1 MLFRFLKPPLIGAVI
16 AGVITPSILVS
27 RVVAQKQGAPL
38 WYKVADVNR
47 VTKPNREHT
56 RPAHTVQKAA
66 LLTLQWHL
74 LKRGDS
80 NTQKEVNA
88 GKRFETDDQLKLA
101 VTVNQSGYLYI
112 VNRPAGKDAV
122 LLFPDI
128 RINHGDNQVVKDKEY
143 VIPAYCPGY
152 DDPNDC
158 WFTITPP
165 AGKETMLVI
174 FSRDKITTLPNKIDK
189 PNSVVSRSVVDELIA
204 SSQQRVKQVTGNLA
218 IPGKKAVRYATRVQN
233 TNPKDNEELIA
244 TIELSHGE

>member
-1 MLFRFLKPPLIGAVI
+1 MPFRLSRISLIVAGI
-16 AGVITPSILVS
+16 AGLVAS
-27 RVVAQKQGAPL
+27 GLLADRAEAQKEGAPL
-38 WYKVADVNR
+38 WYSVVKVNR

-74 LKRGDS
+74 LQRGDG

-88 GKRFETDDQLKLA
+88 RKGFETDDQLKLA

-112 VNRPAGKDAV
+112 VNRPPGKDAV

-128 RINHGDNQVVKDKEY
+128 RSNHGDNQVLKDKEY

-152 DDPNDC
+152 EDPDDC

-204 SSQQRVKQVTGNLA
+204 SSQQRVKQATGSLA
-218 IPGKKAVRYATRVQN
+218 IPGKKTVRYATRAQN